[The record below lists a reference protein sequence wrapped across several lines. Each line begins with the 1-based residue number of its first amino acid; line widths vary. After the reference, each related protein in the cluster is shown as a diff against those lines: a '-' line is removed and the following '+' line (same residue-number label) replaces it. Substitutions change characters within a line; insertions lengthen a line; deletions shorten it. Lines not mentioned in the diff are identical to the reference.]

1 VQARQTFHGA
11 IVTSVTRKR
20 AVAGARHARAPL
32 AAENRPFPSNTPAW
46 SSCMSVR
53 FTTLLAVAALT
64 LGGCAATVD
73 RRAPAAD
80 TASTPSQQQ
89 PSMKIPAE
97 AGKRL
102 VLNMQLD
109 SKLAAADTGWPDF
122 KKEWIDITK
131 EQAAGK
137 GMSFATQD
145 GEAKATGE
153 QGTLVVVRINDYRH
167 VTIGKRVAFGI
178 FTGNAFI
185 DSKVEFRDLATGKLH
200 GERAY
205 NTSSSAWGG
214 VFSAMTPKQI
224 YALADEIIGEIQQP

>member
-1 VQARQTFHGA
+1 
-11 IVTSVTRKR
+11 
-20 AVAGARHARAPL
+20 
-32 AAENRPFPSNTPAW
+32 
-46 SSCMSVR
+46 MSVR
-53 FTTLLAVAALT
+53 FTTLLAVSALT

-73 RRAPAAD
+73 RGTPASSTAAAPA
-80 TASTPSQQQ
+80 QQQ

-109 SKLAAADTGWPDF
+109 PKLAATDTGWAGF

-131 EQAAGK
+131 EQATGK

-145 GEAKATGE
+145 SEAKGTGE
-153 QGTLVVVRINDYRH
+153 QGTLVVVRIKDYRY
-167 VTIGKRVAFGI
+167 VTVGQRLAFGV
-178 FTGNAFI
+178 FSGNAYI
-185 DSKVEFRDLATGKLH
+185 DSKVEFRDLATGKLY

-224 YALADEIIGEIQQP
+224 YALADEIIGEIKQP

>member
-1 VQARQTFHGA
+1 
-11 IVTSVTRKR
+11 
-20 AVAGARHARAPL
+20 
-32 AAENRPFPSNTPAW
+32 
-46 SSCMSVR
+46 MSVR
-53 FTTLLAVAALT
+53 FTTLLAVSALT
-64 LGGCAATVD
+64 LGGCAATVE
-73 RRAPAAD
+73 RTAPANSTD
-80 TASTPSQQQ
+80 ASASQQQ

-109 SKLAAADTGWPDF
+109 PKKAAADTGWPDF
-122 KKEWIDITK
+122 KKEWIDITQ
-131 EQAAGK
+131 EQVTGK
-137 GMSFATQD
+137 GMTFAMQD

-167 VTIGKRVAFGI
+167 VTVGKRMAFGI
-178 FTGNAFI
+178 FTGNAYI

-224 YALADEIIGEIQQP
+224 YALADEILGEVKKP

>member
-1 VQARQTFHGA
+1 
-11 IVTSVTRKR
+11 
-20 AVAGARHARAPL
+20 
-32 AAENRPFPSNTPAW
+32 
-46 SSCMSVR
+46 MSVR
-53 FTTLLAVAALT
+53 FTTLLAVSALT

-73 RRAPAAD
+73 RSAPAS
-80 TASTPSQQQ
+80 TAAAVPSQQQ

-109 SKLAAADTGWPDF
+109 AKHAADSGWPDF

-131 EQAAGK
+131 EQATGK
-137 GMSFATQD
+137 GMVFATQE
-145 GEAKATGE
+145 GAAKASGE
-153 QGTLVVVRINDYRH
+153 QGTLVVVHINDYRY
-167 VTIGKRVAFGI
+167 VSIAKRVMLGI
-178 FTGNAFI
+178 MSGNAYI
-185 DSKVEFRDLATGKLH
+185 DSKVEFRDLATGKLY

-224 YALADEIIGEIQQP
+224 YALADEIIGEIKQP

>member
-1 VQARQTFHGA
+1 
-11 IVTSVTRKR
+11 
-20 AVAGARHARAPL
+20 
-32 AAENRPFPSNTPAW
+32 
-46 SSCMSVR
+46 MSAR
-53 FTTLLAVAALT
+53 FTTLLAVSALT

-73 RRAPAAD
+73 RTPPAPSANAGTAAAP
-80 TASTPSQQQ
+80 TQPL

-102 VLNMQLD
+102 VLNMRLD
-109 SKLAAADTGWPDF
+109 PKHAATDTAWPDF

-131 EQAAGK
+131 EQATGK
-137 GMSFATQD
+137 GMAFTTQD

-153 QGTLVVVRINDYRH
+153 PGTLVVVRVNDYRH
-167 VTIGKRVAFGI
+167 VTVGKRMLLGVM
-178 FTGNAFI
+178 TGNAFI

-214 VFSAMTPKQI
+214 VFAAMTPKQI
-224 YALADEIIGEIQQP
+224 YALTDEIIGEIKQP

>member
-1 VQARQTFHGA
+1 
-11 IVTSVTRKR
+11 
-20 AVAGARHARAPL
+20 
-32 AAENRPFPSNTPAW
+32 
-46 SSCMSVR
+46 MSVR
-53 FTTLLAVAALT
+53 FTTLLAVSAFT

-73 RRAPAAD
+73 RAAPANG
-80 TASTPSQQQ
+80 TAAAAPSQQQQ

-109 SKLAAADTGWPDF
+109 PKLAATDASWPDF

-131 EQAAGK
+131 ERATGK
-137 GMSFATQD
+137 GMTFATQD

-167 VTIGKRVAFGI
+167 VTIGKRMMFGVM
-178 FTGNAFI
+178 TGNAYI

-224 YALADEIIGEIQQP
+224 YALADEIIGEIKQP

>member
-1 VQARQTFHGA
+1 
-11 IVTSVTRKR
+11 
-20 AVAGARHARAPL
+20 
-32 AAENRPFPSNTPAW
+32 
-46 SSCMSVR
+46 MSVR
-53 FTTLLAVAALT
+53 FTTLLAACALT

-73 RRAPAAD
+73 RAAPAPNT
-80 TASTPSQQQ
+80 TAGTAATPAQQL

-102 VLNMQLD
+102 VLNMRLD
-109 SKLAAADTGWPDF
+109 PKHTATDTGWPDF

-131 EQAAGK
+131 EQATGK
-137 GMSFATQD
+137 GMAFMAQD

-153 QGTLVVVRINDYRH
+153 QGTLVVVRISDYRH
-167 VTIGKRVAFGI
+167 ITVGKRMLLGVM
-178 FTGNAFI
+178 TGNAYI

-214 VFSAMTPKQI
+214 VFAAMTPKQI
-224 YALADEIIGEIQQP
+224 YALTDQIIGEIKQP

>member
-1 VQARQTFHGA
+1 
-11 IVTSVTRKR
+11 
-20 AVAGARHARAPL
+20 
-32 AAENRPFPSNTPAW
+32 
-46 SSCMSVR
+46 MSVR
-53 FTTLLAVAALT
+53 FTTLLAVSALA

-73 RRAPAAD
+73 RQAPASS
-80 TASTPSQQQ
+80 TATAPQQQQ

-109 SKLAAADTGWPDF
+109 SKLAATDTGWPDF

-131 EQAAGK
+131 EQATSK
-137 GMSFATQD
+137 GMAFTTQD
-145 GEAKATGE
+145 GAAKASGE
-153 QGTLVVVRINDYRH
+153 QGTLVVVHINDYRY
-167 VTIGKRVAFGI
+167 VSIAKRVMLGI
-178 FTGNAFI
+178 MSGNAYI
-185 DSKVEFRDLATGKLH
+185 DSKVEFRDLATGKLY

-224 YALADEIIGEIQQP
+224 YALADEIIGEIKQP

>member
-1 VQARQTFHGA
+1 
-11 IVTSVTRKR
+11 
-20 AVAGARHARAPL
+20 
-32 AAENRPFPSNTPAW
+32 
-46 SSCMSVR
+46 MSVR
-53 FTTLLAVAALT
+53 FTTLLAVCALT

-73 RRAPAAD
+73 RTAPATN
-80 TASTPSQQQ
+80 TAAGTAAAPSQQQ

-109 SKLAAADTGWPDF
+109 PKHVADANWPEF

-137 GMSFATQD
+137 AMAFATQD
-145 GEAKATGE
+145 GEAKGTGE
-153 QGTLVVVRINDYRH
+153 PGTLVVVRINDYRH
-167 VTIGKRVAFGI
+167 VTISKRVWLGVM
-178 FTGNAFI
+178 TGNAFI
-185 DSKVEFRDLATGKLH
+185 DSKVEFRDLATGKLY

-214 VFSAMTPKQI
+214 VFAAMTPKQI
-224 YALADEIIGEIQQP
+224 YALADEIIGEIKQP

>member
-1 VQARQTFHGA
+1 
-11 IVTSVTRKR
+11 
-20 AVAGARHARAPL
+20 
-32 AAENRPFPSNTPAW
+32 
-46 SSCMSVR
+46 MSVR
-53 FTTLLAVAALT
+53 FTTLLAVSALT
-64 LGGCAATVD
+64 LGGCAATVE
-73 RRAPAAD
+73 RAPPASSTAA
-80 TASTPSQQQ
+80 AAPSQPQ

-109 SKLAAADTGWPDF
+109 AKHAATDTGWPDF

-131 EQAAGK
+131 EQATGK
-137 GMSFATQD
+137 GMAFTTQD
-145 GEAKATGE
+145 GAAKATGE
-153 QGTLVVVRINDYRH
+153 QGTLVVVHINDYRY
-167 VTIGKRVAFGI
+167 VSIAKRVMLGI
-178 FTGNAFI
+178 MSGNAYI

-224 YALADEIIGEIQQP
+224 YALADEIIGEIKQP

>member
-1 VQARQTFHGA
+1 
-11 IVTSVTRKR
+11 
-20 AVAGARHARAPL
+20 
-32 AAENRPFPSNTPAW
+32 
-46 SSCMSVR
+46 MSVR
-53 FTTLLAVAALT
+53 FTTLLAVSALA

-73 RRAPAAD
+73 RAAPASS
-80 TASTPSQQQ
+80 TAAASSKQQ

-109 SKLAAADTGWPDF
+109 SKLAATDTGWPDF

-131 EQAAGK
+131 EQATGK
-137 GMSFATQD
+137 GMAFTTQD
-145 GEAKATGE
+145 GEAKTTGE
-153 QGTLVVVRINDYRH
+153 QGTLVVVRINDYRY
-167 VTIGKRVAFGI
+167 VTVAKRMLLGI
-178 FTGNAFI
+178 MSGNAYI

-224 YALADEIIGEIQQP
+224 YALADEIIGEIKQP